1 MAEYIT
7 KMRNSFVTEN
17 GDIFR
22 ISGLKFVVIVTNPN
36 KMDTLNKGIRQNEKL
51 LNLDVKY
58 GSINTELIVHAG
70 ISISKEDFVVEEK
83 LYQAAEVLKIAK
95 NDKVTTSRNF
105 LQGYKKWI
113 KNKRVIAKHKR
124 MQITKLII

>member
-1 MAEYIT
+1 MLLELTNIPTINDNYGWDVGNMIMAEYIT

-17 GDIFR
+17 GEIFR

-83 LYQAAEVLKIAK
+83 LYQAAEEALKIAK
-95 NDKVTTSRNF
+95 M
-105 LQGYKKWI
+105 I
-113 KNKRVIAKHKR
+113 K
-124 MQITKLII
+124 